1 MALNTLDT
9 TLGSGEA
16 CAEVTMSRRLAGL
29 AADALAEG
37 FPFVA
42 EHLKHLALYVLDEA
56 AYAKG
61 MRPTVEDDPDLA

>member
-1 MALNTLDT
+1 MALNTVAL
-9 TLGSGEA
+9 TLGPDET

-61 MRPTVEDDPDLA
+61 MRSTVEDESDAA